1 MIGISL
7 KDDLNYNPRT
17 QKFNDDLPKD
27 LVYRF
32 LKGKY
37 TTVGRL
43 ELNFLNKGQQK
54 ERDLT
59 ISPAAKQTFVDELIE
74 MYDDIKAFS
83 YEEAFKLENET
94 FRAKVF
100 STVDIGEM
108 VDNLGNE
115 RLETAGKKVSRK
127 QFDSEG
133 NFLGMKEYDV
143 VYETHEV
150 YGEKLGLNNNVYA
163 VKCWCTSTE
172 DAHWIWIDRQY
183 RHDPL
188 AAIASTFRIAKNL
201 IPYIKELKRQGDIL
215 IVELTEEVEPKGNV
229 VPLTP
234 EQYFSLLTAES

>member
-1 MIGISL
+1 MSIVIPL
-7 KDDLNYNPRT
+7 NDDLKYNPRT
-17 QKFNDDLPKD
+17 EKFNDVLSKD
-27 LVYRF
+27 IVYRF

-43 ELNFLNKGQQK
+43 ELNFLNKGQGL
-54 ERDLT
+54 RDLT
-59 ISPAAKQTFVDELIE
+59 ISAVAKQTFLDELIE
-74 MYDDIKAFS
+74 MYDDIKPFS
-83 YEEAFKLENET
+83 YKEAFELEDQT

-108 VDNLGNE
+108 VENLGNK
-115 RLETAGKKVSRK
+115 RLETAGKRVSRK
-127 QFDSEG
+127 QFDAEG

-143 VYETHEV
+143 VYETHKI
-150 YGEKLGLNNNVYA
+150 YGGKLGLNNDIYA

-183 RHDPL
+183 QNDPL
-188 AAIASTFRIAKNL
+188 AAIASTFRIAENL